1 MGLGWWHGEDEFGP
15 YVYHAGSVNVGEALM
30 RVYPEQDVG
39 VVVMGRMVDYRPGKI
54 LDGLM

>member
-1 MGLGWWHGEDEFGP
+1 MCITR
-15 YVYHAGSVNVGEALM
+15 SVNVGEALM

-39 VVVMGRMVDYRPGKI
+39 VVVMGSMVDYRPGKI